1 MFGVTPRMEPVER
14 DEAVKNDASISIEI
28 VVLYFISLEQIK
40 IIKPIEEIEKKKR
53 LLICRLLMGLFYQ
66 WIQFLCHKGCTLEIT
81 NLVKLSG
88 VYFFHCLNQIKRVI
102 HFYVH

>member
-1 MFGVTPRMEPVER
+1 MEPVER

-28 VVLYFISLEQIK
+28 VVLYFFFSLEQIK
-40 IIKPIEEIEKKKR
+40 IVKPIEEVEKKW

-88 VYFFHCLNQIKRVI
+88 VCFPSFKSNQE
-102 HFYVH
+102 

>member
-1 MFGVTPRMEPVER
+1 MEPVER

-28 VVLYFISLEQIK
+28 VVLYFISREQIQ
-40 IIKPIEEIEKKKR
+40 IIKPIEEIEKKWF
-53 LLICRLLMGLFYQ
+53 LICRLLMGLFYQ

-88 VYFFHCLNQIKRVI
+88 VYFPYTQIKRVF
-102 HFYVH
+102 HFYIH